1 MAKYTQEVLLQM
13 DLFKYPFDISCVS
26 NRHLKLNMSQVK
38 LLIFPPNP
46 ALFAILLS
54 IYGNSTPL
62 PGTPLLLSWPP
73 AHSSVNDSYGHL
85 LSKYIQECPQCTY
98 TANSVVQAKLLHQLT
113 LGQMPEP
120 PPSFVFLQ
128 PIYLTAARVIFQTHK
143 SNSHSPI

>member
-13 DLFKYPFDISCVS
+13 DLFKYPFDISSCVS

-62 PGTPLLLSWPP
+62 PGKRDSESVCGFSSPQGFGEATLVYGQQHGLLAEFPLL
-73 AHSSVNDSYGHL
+73 
-85 LSKYIQECPQCTY
+85 
-98 TANSVVQAKLLHQLT
+98 
-113 LGQMPEP
+113 
-120 PPSFVFLQ
+120 
-128 PIYLTAARVIFQTHK
+128 
-143 SNSHSPI
+143 